1 MLFWD
6 YTLDIEPGYLAL
18 DPELV
23 LKLDPT
29 KPGLQTKLPFSQDD
43 VFRVRQI
50 NGVVRFEKIGEM
62 DKTWV
67 KLTTENK

>member
-1 MLFWD
+1 
-6 YTLDIEPGYLAL
+6 
-18 DPELV
+18 
-23 LKLDPT
+23 
-29 KPGLQTKLPFSQDD
+29 
-43 VFRVRQI
+43 VFRVRQV